1 MHHRGQ
7 VSEAKPRK
15 TASAVVPFWLRTISK
30 ERSVQ
35 MDTDYDRIA
44 QQYQRAKL
52 QPWRTHIE
60 RYTLLRLVGD
70 VAGKAVIDLA
80 CGEGYY
86 TRELRRQGAAR
97 VVGVDLSPAM
107 IELAEAEEARWP
119 LGVEYRVGDVRA
131 LDAPGEFDLAFAAY
145 LLNYAHTAEELTQ
158 MCRAVSAALRP
169 GGRFVTANS
178 NPSEPT
184 VDFPTGRAYGYSKRV
199 QGELVEGVPIVW
211 EFFLSDG
218 SFEVINY
225 YLGVATMEEAFRLAG
240 LREVRWHVPEVS
252 PEGIRE
258 FGREHWADFLAHPPV
273 AFIECVK

>member
-1 MHHRGQ
+1 
-7 VSEAKPRK
+7 
-15 TASAVVPFWLRTISK
+15 
-30 ERSVQ
+30 
-35 MDTDYDRIA
+35 MDSDYDRIA
-44 QQYQRAKL
+44 GQYKRAKL

-60 RYTLLRLVGD
+60 RYTLLRLAGD

-86 TRELRRQGAAR
+86 TRALRRQGAAR
-97 VVGVDLSPAM
+97 VVGVDLSRAM
-107 IELAEAEEARWP
+107 IGLAEAEEARRP

-131 LDAPGEFDLAFAAY
+131 LEVPGEFDLVFAAY

-158 MCRAVSAALRP
+158 MCRAVAGALRP

-178 NPSEPT
+178 NPAEPT
-184 VDFPTGRAYGYSKRV
+184 GHFPADRAYGFSRRIE
-199 QGELVEGVPIVW
+199 GELVEGAPIVW
-211 EFFLSDG
+211 EFFLPDG

-225 YLGVATMEEAFRLAG
+225 YLGVETMEEAFRAAG
-240 LREVRWHVPEVS
+240 LREVRWHAPEVS
-252 PEGIRE
+252 PEGLRE